1 MAQEGLT
8 FGKRA
13 AQRTVA
19 NAGFCV
25 QALVGTYAL
34 LHLHGAGVRSIR
46 RTTLYDK
53 PSDVKLVQNLLFKD
67 TTDGS
72 KLKYYGP
79 DGKDTW

>member
-46 RTTLYDK
+46 RTGLYTK
-53 PSDVKLVQNLLFKD
+53 PTDEALVQNLLFKD
-67 TTDGS
+67 TKD